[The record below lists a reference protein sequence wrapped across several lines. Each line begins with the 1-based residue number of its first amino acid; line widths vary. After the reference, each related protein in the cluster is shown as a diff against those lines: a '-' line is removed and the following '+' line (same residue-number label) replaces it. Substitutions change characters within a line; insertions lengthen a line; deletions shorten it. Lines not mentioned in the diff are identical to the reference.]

1 MKNLTKKIM
10 LLLIAAVSAVVVV
23 GCGKNDKKVGVGEYT
38 YNTATSVFPTN
49 WNPHTYETNTDSEI
63 LDYASSGFYEFDYN
77 DDKTGY
83 QIVNA
88 MATDKP
94 IDVTNKYIGQYG
106 VKNGDSAKIYKIKL
120 RNDLKWDD
128 GTVINAKSFVNSA
141 KLLLDPVAQNY
152 RADSLYTGNLEI
164 YNAKNYLYQGTH
176 KYAEPFAYDDGTQNY
191 VGYVMMEDLVTDEN
205 GVLRLPEAHPLA
217 GQDIAIDLNNGGQWS
232 SNSLM
237 EYADAGYFITGR
249 DENGK
254 AIVLDA
260 WTNLVEA
267 GGDSEIVVMTTT
279 TVKYIQDVIAWL
291 HDYPSADD
299 YAAPA
304 GTYEELFP
312 EYLIQYTEMF
322 MGADYKAAWT
332 AAWDTMPDVTTGEG
346 DDKVVGKDSFAT
358 VTYKV
363 LTITTDGEN
372 KTYSWTDATGVT
384 TADEYAAYKAYANG
398 EYYADYYAT
407 TDSQFN
413 DYAYYEWQEM
423 AFIGKDY
430 VEMDFSE
437 VGVFV
442 DEDGDLCLALTKP
455 LEGFYLLYSLTGAWL
470 VHEDKYNANITI
482 KDGIYSNTYGTSVDS
497 FASYGPYKL
506 TRFQRDK
513 EYTLEKNENWYGYND
528 IENEGLY
535 TATKIQVTYIKE
547 TSTKLEAFIKG
558 QLDVYG
564 LTADDM
570 AEYSNSEVR
579 YDSKGSS
586 TFFVAF
592 NPDMDALTKQQ
603 AKTEGTNKTILTN
616 INFRKALSLS
626 LNRVEFCLAC
636 DPTGT
641 PATAIFNS
649 YIISNPDAG
658 TPYRNSEEAKDIIL
672 AFWGLIDQVGEG
684 KRYATKDEAI
694 ASITGVDLTQ
704 AKQLF
709 TQAYEEALADGLIKE
724 TDVVELTIGI
734 PSSSYPFYN
743 KGYEFLQNCWTD
755 AVKGTKLE
763 NKLRFTKDDTLGND
777 FADRLRDN
785 SVDILFGVGW
795 AGAALNPYGLI
806 NAYTLPSYQYDL
818 AIKYTTISKD
828 VHFDS
833 VVDADGTTHT
843 DVTLRASV
851 ADWSNKA
858 LQGETITTYIV
869 DANGEVTKD
878 KVLIN
883 ASTSMPMDN
892 RVRILWACEA
902 AILEQYTLLPLDDE
916 SSAVLKGYQ
925 IEYYTEE
932 DIFGMGRGG
941 IKYMRF
947 TCDDYEWNQFVK
959 ENGGKLNYK

>member
-152 RADSLYTGNLEI
+152 RADSLYKGNLEI

-205 GVLRLPEAHPLA
+205 GVLRLPETHPLA

-470 VHEDKYNANITI
+470 VHEVKYNANITI

-672 AFWGLIDQVGEG
+672 AFWGLTDQVGEG

-795 AGAALNPYGLI
+795 TGSALNPYGLI
-806 NAYTLPSYQYDL
+806 NAYTLPSYQYDP